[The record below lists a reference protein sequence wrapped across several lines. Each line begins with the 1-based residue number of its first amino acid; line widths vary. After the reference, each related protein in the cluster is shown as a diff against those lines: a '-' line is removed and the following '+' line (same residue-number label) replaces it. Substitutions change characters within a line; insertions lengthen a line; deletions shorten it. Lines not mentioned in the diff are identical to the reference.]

1 MGKVSIGFSLFRS
14 YYSLSLSYSIHD
26 QISYA
31 IKVSYLN

>member
-14 YYSLSLSYSIHD
+14 YYSLSLSYTIHD

-31 IKVSYLN
+31 IKLAYLN